1 MDVLLSP
8 TFPLSLLSKSYS
20 YPISNFWPH
29 RFLDMMLLGVRT
41 FSQLIKS
48 VPQQYKLELSRFGY
62 FVGSDL
68 AIIIGNIPNLI
79 VAHYLSLTLSSN
91 KNPFLQDIFQIS
103 DLDINIMVDIY
114 ASTKLPHAGLRM

>member
-1 MDVLLSP
+1 
-8 TFPLSLLSKSYS
+8 
-20 YPISNFWPH
+20 
-29 RFLDMMLLGVRT
+29 MLLGVRT

-62 FVGSDL
+62 FVVSDL

-91 KNPFLQDIFQIS
+91 RNPFLQDIFQIS